1 MNENSRLNKIWNF
14 KYKKRINRTR
24 NKIKVVKIEK
34 YDVKTP
40 IRDENLI
47 GFVLIRKSKGK
58 RIFDVEFEDNF
69 YNINEILKN
78 KRVVI
83 KNEIIQFLTKLSNY
97 KRDIKNYTDKISRLK
112 NDLNKKYYSKDSSNN
127 DDKYRDYEK
136 QISTLKSKM
145 KN

>member
-1 MNENSRLNKIWNF
+1 
-14 KYKKRINRTR
+14 
-24 NKIKVVKIEK
+24 
-34 YDVKTP
+34 
-40 IRDENLI
+40 
-47 GFVLIRKSKGK
+47 
-58 RIFDVEFEDNF
+58 VEFEDNF

>member
-1 MNENSRLNKIWNF
+1 M
-14 KYKKRINRTR
+14 
-24 NKIKVVKIEK
+24 
-34 YDVKTP
+34 
-40 IRDENLI
+40 
-47 GFVLIRKSKGK
+47 
-58 RIFDVEFEDNF
+58 EFEDNF